1 MVEKNSFLT
10 EQEKQAN
17 KLAAQVMQFTF
28 LFLTLVLILNL
39 VGVFTVDK
47 VVMTIAYVVGSI
59 VLIIPSFLI
68 MKFQLNTGVVKY
80 LVVTGAV
87 IFVTLLCMTL
97 TRHVVVFYVY
107 PIAISSLYFSKRL
120 NVVATAMT
128 VFGVSVGQIA
138 AFFLPT
144 VQDRNFTNM
153 KDVLI
158 FGVVPR
164 TLILVALAT
173 IFTTL
178 GTRTAAMLSSLMGA
192 EAQER
197 ILKHMQEMKDNAMK
211 TSAAL
216 YDMVTELSEI
226 TESSMQANELITQEN
241 DSLLLSVTE
250 NTSEAERTNQSMQ
263 HITEK
268 IINLSELN
276 HETALLT
283 GQIELN
289 TKENQGLMEEA
300 TENME
305 QIFRST
311 GECKQIISTL
321 GDASQEIMGIVQT
334 ITSISSRTGI
344 LALNATIEAARAG
357 EHGRGFAVVAG
368 EIQKLSE
375 QTKSATEHIGTIV
388 REVVG
393 NTERAVASME
403 QNAAYTQRGME
414 SIRKANES
422 ATTVAVS
429 NGELVKQIQEI
440 DRMAEQI
447 RERSG
452 AVAGIG
458 GGVLLEA
465 LGGGAHI
472 LLMPLFYMLCGYIFG
487 IVSRVFLNRNFIS
500 WLLYILIGTAMRGA
514 LSLFHLMLTE
524 VDVNIYLMFTEVI
537 IPEYFIT
544 LICAVPMYFPVRAA
558 SRPFHKKIEME

>member
-1 MVEKNSFLT
+1 MAKKNSFLI

-28 LFLTLVLILNL
+28 LFLTLVLIFNL
-39 VGVFTVDK
+39 VGVFTVDNG
-47 VVMTIAYVVGSI
+47 VMMIAYVIGSI
-59 VLIIPSFLI
+59 VLIIPSLLI
-68 MKFQLNTGVVKY
+68 MKFKVNTGIVKY

-87 IFVTLLCMTL
+87 VLVTLLSITL

-107 PIAISSLYFSKRL
+107 PIAIASLYFSKKL
-120 NVVATAMT
+120 NMVTTAMT
-128 VFGVSVGQIA
+128 VVGVSVGQIV
-138 AFFLPT
+138 AFYLPT
-144 VQDRNFTNM
+144 VQDHNFTDM
-153 KDVLI
+153 HGVLI

-164 TLILVALAT
+164 ALILVALAS

-178 GTRTAAMLSSLMGA
+178 GTRTSKMLSSLMGA
-192 EAQER
+192 EEQER
-197 ILKHMQEMKDNAMK
+197 ILKQMQEMKENAMK

-216 YDMVTELSEI
+216 CNMVTELSEI
-226 TESSMQANELITQEN
+226 TETSMQANELITQEN
-241 DSLLLSVTE
+241 DSLLVSVTE
-250 NTSEAERTNQSMQ
+250 NTAEAESTNQRMQ
-263 HITEK
+263 EITEN
-268 IINLSELN
+268 INSLSKLN

-283 GQIELN
+283 EQIEVN
-289 TKENQGLMEEA
+289 TNENQSRMEEA

-311 GECKQIISTL
+311 GECKQIISAL

-375 QTKSATEHIGTIV
+375 QTKVATEHIGVIV
-388 REVVG
+388 RDVVG

-403 QNAAYTQRGME
+403 QNAIFTRSGME

-422 ATTVAVS
+422 ATTVTES

-452 AVAGIG
+452 EVA
-458 GGVLLEA
+458 EA
-465 LGGGAHI
+465 
-472 LLMPLFYMLCGYIFG
+472 M
-487 IVSRVFLNRNFIS
+487 
-500 WLLYILIGTAMRGA
+500 
-514 LSLFHLMLTE
+514 
-524 VDVNIYLMFTEVI
+524 
-537 IPEYFIT
+537 
-544 LICAVPMYFPVRAA
+544 
-558 SRPFHKKIEME
+558 KKISCNTQQNCSAVEQISAATQENCAGMSSLSGFVEHIKENTERLNALVQE

>member
-1 MVEKNSFLT
+1 MAEKNSFLT
-10 EQEKQAN
+10 EHEKQAN

-39 VGVFTVDK
+39 VGVFKVDQA
-47 VVMTIAYVVGSI
+47 VMMIAYVIGSI
-59 VLIIPSFLI
+59 VLIVPSFMI
-68 MKFQLNTGVVKY
+68 MKFKLNTEVVKY

-120 NVVATAMT
+120 NVVATVMT
-128 VFGVSVGQIA
+128 VIGVSAGQIA

-144 VQDRNFTNM
+144 VVDHNFTKM
-153 KDVLI
+153 KDVVI

-164 TLILVALAT
+164 ALILVALAT
-173 IFTTL
+173 IFTAL
-178 GTRTAAMLSSLMGA
+178 GTRTAGMLSSLMGA
-192 EAQER
+192 EEQER
-197 ILKHMQEMKDNAMK
+197 ILMNMREMKDNAMK

-216 YDMVTELSEI
+216 CSMVTELSEI
-226 TESSMQANELITQEN
+226 TETSMQANELITQEN

-250 NTSEAERTNQSMQ
+250 NTTEAENTNQSMQ
-263 HITEK
+263 EITEK
-268 IINLSELN
+268 ITGLSELN
-276 HETALLT
+276 HEATVLT
-283 GQIELN
+283 GQIEFN
-289 TKENQGLMEEA
+289 TRENQSRMEEA
-300 TENME
+300 TGNME

-311 GECKQIISTL
+311 EECKEIISTL
-321 GDASQEIMGIVQT
+321 GDASQEIIGIVQT
-334 ITSISSRTGI
+334 IASISSRTGI
-344 LALNATIEAARAG
+344 LALNASIEAARAG
-357 EHGRGFAVVAG
+357 EHGRGFAVVAS

-403 QNAAYTQRGME
+403 QNATYTQNGME

-452 AVAGIG
+452 EVAKAMEKISYNTKQNCSAVEQISAATQENCAGMSSLSGFVEHIRENTER
-458 GGVLLEA
+458 LNA
-465 LGGGAHI
+465 L
-472 LLMPLFYMLCGYIFG
+472 
-487 IVSRVFLNRNFIS
+487 VQ
-500 WLLYILIGTAMRGA
+500 
-514 LSLFHLMLTE
+514 E
-524 VDVNIYLMFTEVI
+524 
-537 IPEYFIT
+537 
-544 LICAVPMYFPVRAA
+544 
-558 SRPFHKKIEME
+558 

>member
-1 MVEKNSFLT
+1 MAEKNSFLT
-10 EQEKQAN
+10 EHEKQAN

-39 VGVFTVDK
+39 VGVFKVDQA
-47 VVMTIAYVVGSI
+47 VMMIAYVIGSI
-59 VLIIPSFLI
+59 VLIVPSFMI
-68 MKFQLNTGVVKY
+68 MKFKLNTEVVKY

-120 NVVATAMT
+120 NVVATVMT
-128 VFGVSVGQIA
+128 VIGVSAGQIA

-144 VQDRNFTNM
+144 VVDHNFTKM
-153 KDVLI
+153 KDVVI

-164 TLILVALAT
+164 ALILVALAT
-173 IFTTL
+173 IFTAL
-178 GTRTAAMLSSLMGA
+178 GTRTAGMLSSLMGA
-192 EAQER
+192 EEQER
-197 ILKHMQEMKDNAMK
+197 ILMNMREMKDNAMK

-216 YDMVTELSEI
+216 CSMVTELSEI
-226 TESSMQANELITQEN
+226 TETSMQANELITQEN

-250 NTSEAERTNQSMQ
+250 NTTEAENTNQSMQ
-263 HITEK
+263 EITEK
-268 IINLSELN
+268 ITGLSELN
-276 HETALLT
+276 HEATVLT
-283 GQIELN
+283 GQIEFN
-289 TKENQGLMEEA
+289 TRENQSRMEEA
-300 TENME
+300 TGNME

-311 GECKQIISTL
+311 EECKEIISTL
-321 GDASQEIMGIVQT
+321 GDASQEIIGIVQT
-334 ITSISSRTGI
+334 IASISSRTGI
-344 LALNATIEAARAG
+344 LALNASIEAARAG
-357 EHGRGFAVVAG
+357 EHGRGFAVVAS

-388 REVVG
+388 RDVVG

-403 QNAAYTQRGME
+403 QNATYTQNGME

-452 AVAGIG
+452 EVAKAMEKISYNTKQNCSAVEQISAATQENCAGMSSLSGFVEHIRENTER
-458 GGVLLEA
+458 LNA
-465 LGGGAHI
+465 L
-472 LLMPLFYMLCGYIFG
+472 
-487 IVSRVFLNRNFIS
+487 VQ
-500 WLLYILIGTAMRGA
+500 
-514 LSLFHLMLTE
+514 E
-524 VDVNIYLMFTEVI
+524 
-537 IPEYFIT
+537 
-544 LICAVPMYFPVRAA
+544 
-558 SRPFHKKIEME
+558 

>member
-1 MVEKNSFLT
+1 MAGKNSFLV
-10 EQEKQAN
+10 EHEKQAN

-39 VGVFTVDK
+39 VGVFTVDNG
-47 VVMTIAYVVGSI
+47 VMIIAYVIGTI
-59 VLIIPSFLI
+59 VLIIPSLLI
-68 MKFQLNTGVVKY
+68 MKFKVNTGIVKY

-87 IFVTLLCMTL
+87 VLVTLLSITL

-107 PIAISSLYFSKRL
+107 PIAIASLYFSKRL
-120 NVVATAMT
+120 NVVATVMT
-128 VFGVSVGQIA
+128 VVGVSVGQVV

-144 VQDRNFTNM
+144 VQDHNFVDM
-153 KDVLI
+153 HGVII
-158 FGVVPR
+158 FGVIPR
-164 TLILVALAT
+164 ALILIALAT

-178 GTRTAAMLSSLMGA
+178 GTRTSKILSQLMGA
-192 EAQER
+192 EEQER
-197 ILKHMQEMKDNAMK
+197 ILKNMQEMKDNAMK

-216 YDMVTELSEI
+216 YDMVTELSGI
-226 TESSMQANELITQEN
+226 TETSMQANELITQEN

-250 NTSEAERTNQSMQ
+250 NTAEAETTNQRMQ
-263 HITEK
+263 EITEK
-268 IINLSELN
+268 INSLSKLN

-283 GQIELN
+283 GQIEVN
-289 TKENQGLMEEA
+289 TNENQSRMEEA

-305 QIFRST
+305 QIFLST
-311 GECKQIISTL
+311 GECKQIISAL

-357 EHGRGFAVVAG
+357 EHGKGFAVVAG

-393 NTERAVASME
+393 NTERAVSSME
-403 QNAAYTQRGME
+403 QNAIYTQNGME

-422 ATTVAVS
+422 ANTVAVS

-452 AVAGIG
+452 EVA
-458 GGVLLEA
+458 EA
-465 LGGGAHI
+465 
-472 LLMPLFYMLCGYIFG
+472 M
-487 IVSRVFLNRNFIS
+487 
-500 WLLYILIGTAMRGA
+500 
-514 LSLFHLMLTE
+514 
-524 VDVNIYLMFTEVI
+524 
-537 IPEYFIT
+537 
-544 LICAVPMYFPVRAA
+544 
-558 SRPFHKKIEME
+558 KKISSNTQQNCSAVEQISAATEENCAGMESLSQFVENIRENTEQLNALVQE